1 MRLARVVVI
10 ASVLALC
17 ADHARAQEPLL
28 PELRAATAA
37 RRNDPQAFAAYGR
50 ALTRAGHWDE
60 ALRALK
66 RARELQRGS
75 LAAMLEEAN
84 VYFLRLDFRGAR
96 NACRHLETAD
106 QEATLTRVCR
116 ARAFL
121 VLNRSAR
128 AFEELEAALAAS
140 PNDYDV
146 LMVLGDAHRLR
157 MDLADAERCFR
168 LAMAERPNEAAPR
181 LGLGRLL
188 AAAGRRDEA
197 LAELRRA
204 LELDP
209 TWPEAQYELGL
220 LRGGAEGLELLR
232 KAVLGRPNWAI
243 AQASLGDAEL
253 AAGDLAAARRAYE
266 AAIRLDASLAPAH
279 LGLGL
284 SLLRGGDLPA
294 AERSLDRARELVP
307 NSTPASVGLAE
318 IYAATERYEEAFEAY
333 RQGADGSPSD
343 PGPMIAAAR
352 LALSR
357 QQDVLAAAFL
367 DRALSARSSSAEA
380 LALYGDVMRAR
391 NRRADARAYYERALA
406 GDGPLDRA
414 RVQAAMRELD
424 APRR

>member
-1 MRLARVVVI
+1 MRILCLVVGLAVFP
-10 ASVLALC
+10 VLAN
-17 ADHARAQEPLL
+17 AQEPLL
-28 PELRAATAA
+28 PALRLATQA
-37 RRNDPQAFAAYGR
+37 RSRDAQAFAAYGR

-66 RARELQRGS
+66 RARELERGS
-75 LAAMLEEAN
+75 LTAMLAEAN

-106 QEATLTRVCR
+106 AEATLTRVCR

-128 AFEELEAALAAS
+128 AFEELEAALAAA

-188 AAAGRRDEA
+188 AAAGRRNEA

-204 LELDP
+204 HELDP
-209 TWPEAQYELGL
+209 TWPEPEYELGL
-220 LRGGAEGLELLR
+220 LTGGAEGLALLR
-232 KAVLGRPNWAI
+232 SAVVGRPNWAV
-243 AQASLGDAEL
+243 AQAALGDAEL
-253 AAGDLAAARRAYE
+253 ASGDVAAAKRAYE
-266 AAIRLDASLAPAH
+266 AAIRLDDLLAPAH

-284 SLLRGGDLPA
+284 SLLRAGDLPA
-294 AERSLDRARELVP
+294 AERELVRTRELVP
-307 NSTPASVGLAE
+307 NSTPAAMGLGH
-318 IYAATERYEEAFEAY
+318 IYEATERFEEAFEAY
-333 RQGADGSPSD
+333 REGADGSPND
-343 PGPMIAAAR
+343 PAPMLAAAR
-352 LALSR
+352 LAIAR
-357 QQDVLAAAFL
+357 QQDVMAAAYIE
-367 DRALSARSSSAEA
+367 RARQARSTSAEA
-380 LALYGDVMRAR
+380 FALLGDVMRMR
-391 NRRADARAYYERALA
+391 NRPAEARAHYVSALA

-414 RVQAAMRELD
+414 RIEAAIREID
-424 APRR
+424 AAPRRR

>member
-1 MRLARVVVI
+1 MRTFGL
-10 ASVLALC
+10 VLGLCFFTTGAL
-17 ADHARAQEPLL
+17 AQEPQLA
-28 PELRAATAA
+28 ELRAATQA
-37 RRNDPQAFAAYGR
+37 RRQDAQAFAAYGR

-60 ALRALK
+60 ALTALK

-96 NACRHLETAD
+96 NACRHLESAD
-106 QEATLTRVCR
+106 EDATLTRVCR

-128 AFEELEAALAAS
+128 AFEELAAALAAS

-157 MDLADAERCFR
+157 MDLSDAERCFR
-168 LAMAERPNEAAPR
+168 LAMAERSNEAAPR

-197 LAELRRA
+197 LVELRRA

-209 TWPEAQYELGL
+209 TWPEPQYELGL
-220 LRGGAEGLELLR
+220 LLPGAEGRVLLSR
-232 KAVLGRPNWAI
+232 AVLGRPNWAI
-243 AQASLGDAEL
+243 AQSALGDAEL
-253 AAGDLAAARRAYE
+253 AGGDLAAARRAFE
-266 AAIRLDASLAPAH
+266 AAIRLDAALAPAH

-284 SLLRGGDLPA
+284 ALLRGGDLPG
-294 AERSLDRARELVP
+294 AERSLARARELVP
-307 NSTPASVGLAE
+307 NSTRASVGLAE
-318 IYAATERYEEAFEAY
+318 IYAATERFEEAFEAY
-333 RQGADGSPSD
+333 REGADGSPND

-352 LALSR
+352 LAITRGL
-357 QQDVLAAAFL
+357 DVLAAACL
-367 DRALSARSSSAEA
+367 DRALAARSTSSEA
-380 LALYGDVMRAR
+380 LSLYGDVMRMR

-406 GDGPLDRA
+406 GDGAFDLA
-414 RVQAAMRELD
+414 HAQTAIRELD
-424 APRR
+424 AGAPRR